1 MVAAKEAKVAQ
12 LKKTVVQMESQ
23 KKLDNAKV
31 SQLKEYLAQL
41 NKKEEE
47 LKDKISVITSP
58 PENDI
63 GKKSARKNT
72 YVSPANNHPNQ
83 KENKPG
89 DFRRRSRIDMSS
101 SEKHISKVDR
111 KLGGHIGGL
120 INKLSPAAWYRKKY
134 MVDNLVGISPILRRD
149 ELCTRKPYDKSQA
162 SNTSTFFTSTP
173 SGDKWDFR

>member
-1 MVAAKEAKVAQ
+1 MG
-12 LKKTVVQMESQ
+12 TVVQMESQ
-23 KKLDNAKV
+23 KKLDYAKV

-41 NKKEEE
+41 NKKEEV

-72 YVSPANNHPNQ
+72 YVSPVNNHPNQ

-89 DFRRRSRIDMSS
+89 DFCRRSRIDMSS
-101 SEKHISKVDR
+101 SKIDR

-134 MVDNLVGISPILRRD
+134 M
-149 ELCTRKPYDKSQA
+149 
-162 SNTSTFFTSTP
+162 
-173 SGDKWDFR
+173 